1 MVPVKFFS
9 RDCMQLMHGTSTR
22 FAFSSKV
29 GGSVLEDSWTMG
41 LGNEQNKR
49 PECDHKEPM
58 NTDNP
63 QTGLYK

>member
-1 MVPVKFFS
+1 MVPKELFS
-9 RDCMQLMHGTSTR
+9 RDRMQFMRGTSTR
-22 FAFSSKV
+22 FAFSSKA

-58 NTDNP
+58 NADNP
-63 QTGLYK
+63 